1 MVYQLF
7 YQMVIGKS
15 FNWAAIIKFLT
26 QVSLG
31 AYVSLIFFCNAD
43 KIILVI

>member
-7 YQMVIGKS
+7 YQMVLGKS
-15 FNWAAIIKFLT
+15 FNFGAVVKFLT

-31 AYVSLIFFCNAD
+31 AYVTLIFG
-43 KIILVI
+43 KQW